1 MQRPTT
7 VDGRMSNQVN
17 NFLPD
22 SGSSQTPYAGGNR
35 LNCLKRGKEVPATPE
50 ELVRQR
56 VLHWLI
62 HRKGWARDNIRLE
75 GRGAEDA
82 AGQYLYKWESD
93 PNRKRIRPDI
103 ELLDDGRK
111 VLVVIEC
118 KHEGVPL
125 SPAVD
130 AQAMEYAIKSGA
142 PYIWITNGREH
153 RFLVPSPGGAPKP
166 VTSIE
171 PLGET
176 YEPPT
181 GEISF
186 PFDASDVKQYLNEH
200 RLSAVD
206 DPHEKRFILAVH
218 HAIFEAAAKR
228 RAGKKLPYSFGGVHI
243 LEYIGPAFYE
253 FSNRSGGR
261 YYTRYADFIAATRGR
276 AEALSIGV
284 NPWKTGGIRLCVGVT
299 KPERVH
305 HALQLNF
312 ANCEWN
318 QKKRLWRVYH
328 KGRLMS
334 QISNEVVLTS
344 VREANCAHWIDRGV
358 DGKERVYLG
367 DLPDVG
373 TKRPAPWKFL
383 ARLLHYAIIRT
394 NLREA
399 HAAKPRAR

>member
-1 MQRPTT
+1 
-7 VDGRMSNQVN
+7 MSNQVN
-17 NFLPD
+17 FLPD
-22 SGSSQTPYAGGNR
+22 YSISQTPYAGGNR
-35 LNCLKRGKEVPATPE
+35 LRCLKRGKEVPATPE

-56 VLHWLI
+56 VLHWLVNK
-62 HRKGWARDNIRLE
+62 KGWPRDRIRVE
-75 GRGAEDA
+75 GRGAKDDT
-82 AGQYLYKWESD
+82 GQYLYRWESD

-103 ELLDDGRK
+103 ELLDDEER
-111 VLVVIEC
+111 VLVVVEC

-153 RFLVPSPGGAPKP
+153 RFLVPSTDGAPTT

-186 PFDASDVKQYLNEH
+186 PFDAGDVKQYLSKH
-200 RLSAVD
+200 HLSAVN
-206 DPHEKRFILAVH
+206 DPDEKRFILAVH
-218 HAIFEAAAKR
+218 HAIFEAAARKEF
-228 RAGKKLPYSFGGVHI
+228 PYSFGGVHI

-276 AEALSIGV
+276 VEALSVAV
-284 NPWKTGGIRLCVGVT
+284 NPWSSTGGIRLCVGVT
-299 KPERVH
+299 KPERTH

-318 QKKRLWRVYH
+318 EEKQFWRVYH
-328 KGRLMS
+328 KGGRMS
-334 QISNEVVLTS
+334 QISNEIVLTS
-344 VREANCAHWIDRGV
+344 VREANCAHWIDRGA